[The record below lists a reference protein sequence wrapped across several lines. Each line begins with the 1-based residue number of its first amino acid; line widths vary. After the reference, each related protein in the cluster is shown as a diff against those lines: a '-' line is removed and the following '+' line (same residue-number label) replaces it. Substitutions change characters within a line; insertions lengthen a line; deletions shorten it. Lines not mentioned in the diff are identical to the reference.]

1 MKTTLISFGRIANI
15 GFHNFIRNAWL
26 STSAV
31 AIMVVTLTIIMSSFV
46 INSALNDTVADIAEQ
61 ITVSVYLKNADE
73 SEEIEV
79 AQTDLL
85 SALETH
91 QNVKEVKYITSQD
104 ALAIFQEQNSDD
116 STLLEAFA
124 LTGSDTLPASY
135 EVTVLDLSKV
145 DSVIELATEDRFSV
159 VVDETSINEARK
171 ESIDNIAK
179 AQDFINIASIGAAA
193 IFAAI
198 SILIIFN
205 TIRMAVFTR
214 SDEIEIMK
222 LIGATPR
229 YIRAPFLFES
239 ALYGIF
245 AGIISTVIVYG
256 VLLGLGPRVEKQ
268 ILIGPTIDY
277 YSEHFLLVMLIII
290 GMGVAIGL
298 FSSMFSL
305 SRYLRFKNW

>member
-1 MKTTLISFGRIANI
+1 MKRALISFGRIANT

-31 AIMVVTLTIIMSSFV
+31 AIMVVTLTIIMTSMIV
-46 INSALNDTVADIAEQ
+46 NSALSDTVADIAEQ
-61 ITVSVYLKNADE
+61 ITVSVYLKSDADE
-73 SEEIEV
+73 TT
-79 AQTDLL
+79 QNDLL
-85 SALETH
+85 AALESH
-91 QNVKEVKYITSQD
+91 ENVKEVKYVSNQD

-116 STLLEAFA
+116 KSLLEAFA
-124 LTGSDTLPASY
+124 LTGSDTLPASF
-135 EVTVLDLSKV
+135 EVTVKDLSSI
-145 DSVIELATEDRFSV
+145 DSVITVTAENRFAS
-159 VVDETSINEARK
+159 VVDETSVNETRR

-179 AQDFINIASIGAAA
+179 AQDFITIASIGAAA

-229 YIRAPFLFES
+229 YIRAPFLFEAS
-239 ALYGIF
+239 LYGMF
-245 AGIISTVIVYG
+245 AGIISTVVVYSI
-256 VLLGLGPRVEKQ
+256 LLGLGPRAENQLFIK
-268 ILIGPTIDY
+268 PTIDF
-277 YSEHFLLVMLIII
+277 YSEHFLLVMLGAVLV
-290 GMGVAIGL
+290 GMAIGL
-298 FSSMFSL
+298 LSSMFSL